1 MQLKTLF
8 GCFLSLVAMQASAAP
23 ASIKPSDELA
33 TSIASIQKNIA
44 IIKGSD
50 LNGVDPKQILQT
62 LAEVTQQVAVIADQ
76 TSILAS
82 AKEVITNSRIV
93 KEIRGGLDK
102 VEDVAS
108 RIGSKITK
116 FIEFSTGSSSLM
128 AREEDGEDVFFDGK
142 EIVELD
148 RRGGA
153 KAPQTSASTSI
164 LTTTTTT
171 TTSVAP
177 ISTQPPEESIG
188 ALKAISNKLKQTSNA
203 ISSAVKTVISSVT
216 TPKARETAGTIA
228 EISEE
233 IATMSA
239 SLTTILGAA
248 ILIPAV
254 NGVAAPAVAITAA
267 ITAIAKAVDQIATG
281 ISKSDADKIASGIK
295 DGAAA
300 GGVKPKN

>member
-8 GCFLSLVAMQASAAP
+8 LISLAVMQAAAAP

-33 TSIASIQKNIA
+33 ANIASIQKNIA
-44 IIKGSD
+44 IIKSSD
-50 LNGVDPKQILQT
+50 LKGVDPKQILQT
-62 LAEVTQQVAVIADQ
+62 LADVTKQVAVIADQ
-76 TSILAS
+76 TSILAT
-82 AKEVITNSRIV
+82 AKEVITNSKIV
-93 KEIRGGLDK
+93 KEIKSGLDK
-102 VEDVAS
+102 VEDVAA

-116 FIEFSTGSSSLM
+116 FIEFSTGGSSLQ
-128 AREEDGEDVFFDGK
+128 ARYDDQEDIFFDAQ
-142 EIVELD
+142 EHVELD

-153 KAPQTSASTSI
+153 KASQTSTAAAIPTSTTI
-164 LTTTTTT
+164 AA
-171 TTSVAP
+171 VAP
-177 ISTQPPEESIG
+177 TQPPEESVG
-188 ALKAISNKLKQTSNA
+188 ALKTISNKLKQTSNA
-203 ISSAVKTVISSVT
+203 INGAVRTVMSSVT
-216 TPKARETAGTIA
+216 TPSARETAGTIA

-248 ILIPAV
+248 TLIPAV

-267 ITAIAKAVDQIATG
+267 ITAVAKSVDQIATG